1 MNVPQV
7 MKLQQLTHNL
17 MSRSRSRSTP
27 SPATSDKYLGFFI
40 FLLARIITNRGE
52 KVAYQR
58 WKNILYVHTTYS
70 PSPKHRG
77 ITKSPLN

>member
-7 MKLQQLTHNL
+7 MKLLQLTHNL
-17 MSRSRSRSTP
+17 VSRSRSSP

-40 FLLARIITNRGE
+40 FLLARITTIRGE

-58 WKNILYVHTTYS
+58 WKNILYVLCIILHLRTIVELQN
-70 PSPKHRG
+70 PH
-77 ITKSPLN
+77 